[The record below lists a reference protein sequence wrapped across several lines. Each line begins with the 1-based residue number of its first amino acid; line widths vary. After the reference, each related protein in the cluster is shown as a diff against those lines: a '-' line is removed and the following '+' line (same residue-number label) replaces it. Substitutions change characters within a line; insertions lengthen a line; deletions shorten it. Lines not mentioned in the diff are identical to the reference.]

1 MSLPAELPRHVA
13 VPTPDFV
20 AVKKRQQATWASGD
34 FLVIGTTLQ
43 AVGETLAEAA
53 DIRAGE
59 LVLDVTDAEASSYHD
74 GSFDVALSTFG
85 VMFAPDHA
93 RAAAEL
99 LRVVRPGG
107 RIGLANWTPEGF
119 IGRLFTIIS
128 RRLQPPPGLESPM
141 LWGTEPHMVRLFGPQ
156 AFEIRCTRRIFHMCY
171 QSPAHW
177 LQVFRDY
184 YGRTHRA
191 FAALDGAGQQAL
203 ASDITELLEAMNVGG
218 SDSLVVPAEY
228 LEIIIVK

>member
-1 MSLPAELPRHVA
+1 MSLPADLPRRVA
-13 VPTPDFV
+13 EIG
-20 AVKKRQQATWASGD
+20 ATTQ
-34 FLVIGTTLQ
+34 I
-43 AVGETLAEAA
+43 VGETLAKAA
-53 DIRAGE
+53 DVRAGE
-59 LVLDVTDAEASSYHD
+59 RVLEVIAADALPYSD
-74 GSFDVALSTFG
+74 GEFDVALSTFG
-85 VMFAPDHA
+85 AMFTPDHS
-93 RAAAEL
+93 RAAGEL

-119 IGRLFTIIS
+119 VGKLFGVIV
-128 RRLQPPPGLESPM
+128 RHLPPPPGLDSPM

-156 AFEIRCTRRIFHMCY
+156 AFEIHCARRIFHMRY

-184 YGRTHRA
+184 YGPTRRA

-218 SDSLVVPAEY
+218 PDSLVVPAEY